1 MICVLLSLKMF
12 VAAILTMWPPCLHLL
27 FLIIVGSLSVTA
39 FVCLNIERRIVPPV
53 PPFHPL
59 VNNFINKITY
69 VCMCIYNHNFQ
80 THPHIISLLSMYIY
94 ILLVYYMYINI
105 YIYTCISLNRPAHHH
120 QSCGGSTRTAW
131 PAPLG
136 ATGPCTPTP
145 LCVRKRTSLRR
156 VGDWTEI
163 GAKFRWRFH

>member
-1 MICVLLSLKMF
+1 
-12 VAAILTMWPPCLHLL
+12 MWPPCLHLL

-59 VNNFINKITY
+59 VNNFINKIMY

-94 ILLVYYMYINI
+94 ITCILHVYKYI
-105 YIYTCISLNRPAHHH
+105 YIYMYFFKSTSTSPSKLRRFYQDGLTGSAWGDWSLYTDSPLRAEADFTKEGGRLDGDWSEIPLEISLTDWWWLEH
-120 QSCGGSTRTAW
+120 
-131 PAPLG
+131 
-136 ATGPCTPTP
+136 GP
-145 LCVRKRTSLRR
+145 
-156 VGDWTEI
+156 
-163 GAKFRWRFH
+163 